1 MKLIKAYVR
10 SFMIGRVLDA
20 LKALNAPR
28 MTVLDVKALDDEIP
42 HEDLEILAKLGST
55 YKLSANFFGTY
66 TTMVKI
72 ELICND
78 ERGKKVKDAIIA
90 AARTGY
96 KGDGLIAISPV
107 EKAMSI
113 RTGKKAIKG

>member
-10 SFMIGRVLDA
+10 SFMASKVLDA
-20 LKALNAPR
+20 LKALKAPR
-28 MTVLDVKALDDEIP
+28 MTVIDIKALGDEISY
-42 HEDLEILAKLGST
+42 EQLEVSAKLGST
-55 YKLSANFFGTY
+55 YTA
-66 TTMVKI
+66 MVKI

-78 ERGKKVKDAIIA
+78 ECIKRIKDTIIRA
-90 AARTGY
+90 AKTGY

-107 EKAMSI
+107 KEAISI